1 MTRPARSL
9 RWRLLAATLLT
20 VAVAMLVAGGSLAG
34 LFREYAQEQF
44 QAQLL
49 LQLDQ
54 LTAAFEPDQDSRP
67 RLRAPLS
74 DPRWS
79 RPYSGLYWQIERA
92 DAGNDAAAERSELAR
107 SRSLWDQRLTLP
119 APTVTA
125 SRGAPLGYR
134 LAGPDGQTL
143 QALERRVR
151 FATPQSQSQ
160 SQDASPAPPASPA
173 AAWRL
178 PDWRLVVAADDAEL
192 QRAIARFNGLLALF
206 LAILGAALL
215 AAAFAQVHLGLR
227 PLRRLQDSIRALRS
241 GEARRLEGDFP
252 AEVTPLAQD
261 LNRVL
266 DENERMVERA
276 HRLAGNLAHAIKTPL
291 AVLANLA
298 SDPHTERAALARQ
311 LAEQVGRIDEQVD
324 WQLSHARRTGTAL
337 PGRRTAPGPVL
348 EGLVR
353 VMQKVHR
360 DREGRP
366 ELAIVLSPVAPGLA
380 FAGDPHDLHEMA
392 GNLIDNACKWAHRQV
407 RVQVAVVDGQ
417 LVVTIDDDGPGLS
430 AAQRDQVFRRGVRA
444 DERTPGSGLGL
455 AIAADTAELYGGRVQ
470 LEDSPLGGLR
480 ARLSLP
486 SGEPASRG

>member
-1 MTRPARSL
+1 MMRSARSL
-9 RWRLLAATLLT
+9 RWRLLAVTLAT
-20 VAVAMLVAGGSLAG
+20 VAAAMLVAGWSLAS
-34 LFREYAQEQF
+34 LFREYAQAQF
-44 QAQLL
+44 EAQLL

-54 LTAAFEPDQDSRP
+54 LTAAFEPDQDGRP

-79 RPYSGLYWQIERA
+79 RPYAGLYWQIERA
-92 DAGNDAAAERSELAR
+92 DAGDEAGAERSEPAR

-119 APTVTA
+119 APGTPA
-125 SRGAPLGYR
+125 AGGAPLGYR

-151 FATPQSQSQ
+151 FATSQ
-160 SQDASPAPPASPA
+160 SQDASPAPSA
-173 AAWRL
+173 AARP
-178 PDWRLVVAADDAEL
+178 PDWRLVVAADEAEL

-227 PLRRLQDSIRALRS
+227 PLRDLQGSIRALRS

-252 AEVTPLAQD
+252 AEVAPLAED

-291 AVLANLA
+291 AVLANLT
-298 SDPHTERAALARQ
+298 SDPHTERATLARQ
-311 LAEQVGRIDEQVD
+311 LAEQVGRIHEQVD
-324 WQLSHARRTGTAL
+324 WHLSHARRTGAAL

-353 VMQKVHR
+353 VMRKVHR

-366 ELAIVLSPVAPGLA
+366 ELAIELSPLAPGLA
-380 FAGDPHDLHEMA
+380 FAGDHRDLHEMI
-392 GNLIDNACKWAHRQV
+392 GNLLDNACKWAGRQV
-407 RVQVAVVDGQ
+407 RVQAAVVDGR

-430 AAQRDQVFRRGVRA
+430 AAQREQVFRRGVRA
-444 DERTPGSGLGL
+444 DERTPGTGLGL
-455 AIAADTAELYGGRVQ
+455 AIAAEIAELYGGQVQ

-486 SGEPASRG
+486 SGEPAPRG